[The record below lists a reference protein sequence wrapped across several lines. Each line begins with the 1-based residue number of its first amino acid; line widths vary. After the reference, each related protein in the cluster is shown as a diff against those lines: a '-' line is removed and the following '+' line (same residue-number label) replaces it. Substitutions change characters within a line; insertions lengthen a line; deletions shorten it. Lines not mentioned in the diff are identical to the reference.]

1 MDLNAGLTYGPNDSS
16 DFQPPSGPKRT
27 RTVSSGAYC
36 LGYKIFHTLATK
48 ATEEKYV
55 DLAVEH

>member
-1 MDLNAGLTYGPNDSS
+1 MVTIELPWNQLTASPLYERMNGSEIDKFS
-16 DFQPPSGPKRT
+16 
-27 RTVSSGAYC
+27 C